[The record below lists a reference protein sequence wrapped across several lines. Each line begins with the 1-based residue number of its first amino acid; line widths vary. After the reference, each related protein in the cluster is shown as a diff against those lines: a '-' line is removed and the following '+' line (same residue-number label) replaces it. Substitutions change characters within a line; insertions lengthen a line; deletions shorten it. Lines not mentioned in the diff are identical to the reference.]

1 MSEIS
6 ARMAE
11 PVRMS
16 VLFYSDLD
24 ECIGDPCLNGGTCR
38 DGVNRFDC
46 ICKLGWQ
53 GPLCGEIG
61 KRNTF

>member
-1 MSEIS
+1 MIS

-24 ECIGDPCLNGGTCR
+24 ECVRDQCPNGGA
-38 DGVNRFDC
+38 
-46 ICKLGWQ
+46 CKNVGIVLFRPRRVCQRSVPEWRS
-53 GPLCGEIG
+53 L
-61 KRNTF
+61 